1 MDLRVLLLFL
11 LGSMVFS
18 ARVIQKT
25 YSTSDPTCSGGVVFE
40 SQPMLVAEVDGTEG
54 CVNLDI
60 NPQDGLAEASVK
72 NRWCDQSY
80 RVYHITQYGD
90 PGCICSYGGCAKQFP
105 LDVCHLNGAV
115 PTITTCDQWDITLP
129 VSDTTLLNI
138 TTLVTNVTNVTH
150 ETHIHQNV
158 TQYVT
163 NHTSSVIQEAVPGPA
178 GPQGA
183 QGPQGPQGPAG
194 PMGPPGPSGASLNG
208 TTIIEKYEWGPSGY
222 YGALAAGVLIV
233 GIVSYTSYKC
243 YEKEEDDKKGKPKAA
258 TKPPGYKAKYR
269 ERRVRIF

>member
-25 YSTSDPTCSGGVVFE
+25 YSTADPTCSGGVAFE

-54 CVNLDI
+54 CTNLDL

-80 RVYHITQYGD
+80 RVYHVTQYGD

-105 LDVCHLNGAV
+105 LDVCYLNGAV
-115 PTITTCDQWDITLP
+115 PTITTCDQWDTVLP

-138 TTLVTNVTNVTH
+138 TTIVNNVTNVTH

-158 TQYVT
+158 TQQVT
-163 NHTSSVIQEAVPGPA
+163 EQINSVIQEAVPGPQ
-178 GPQGA
+178 GPQGV
-183 QGPQGPQGPAG
+183 QGPQGPQGPTG
-194 PMGPPGPSGASLNG
+194 PAGPPGPSVIANG

-222 YGALAAGVLIV
+222 YGALAAGVLVV
-233 GIVSYTSYKC
+233 GILSYTSYKC
-243 YEKEEDDKKGKPKAA
+243 YEKEEDDEKGSKKTDA
-258 TKPPGYKAKYR
+258 TNKAKYR
-269 ERRVRIF
+269 VRRVRIF